1 MSPWS
6 VRFGH
11 LIKGGGLHFE
21 GEFHR
26 LNIPAFARPR
36 AAQDRIL
43 VYLAAVQKGI
53 LQTTGEVAEGLA
65 GHPLH
70 SRKYI
75 NEFVKPTECLL
86 IA

>member
-1 MSPWS
+1 M
-6 VRFGH
+6 R
-11 LIKGGGLHFE
+11 FE

-36 AAQDRIL
+36 AARYRIL

-65 GHPLH
+65 GHPLYN
-70 SRKYI
+70 RKYI

>member
-6 VRFGH
+6 VRFEH

-26 LNIPAFARPR
+26 LNIQAFARPR

-53 LQTTGEVAEGLA
+53 L
-65 GHPLH
+65 
-70 SRKYI
+70 
-75 NEFVKPTECLL
+75 
-86 IA
+86 